1 MGNIMSKKTY
11 DIGQYFPFWGS
22 LNEAEKN
29 LITNNSQVIKYEKG
43 FQMPQCEQGCNGIMI
58 VLSGQMRTYISSEE
72 GREVTLFRVFKD
84 EVCVLSAA
92 GLMDAIVFDVMI
104 DAVEASEILMIPVA
118 VLEPMIKRHP
128 EMEAYIYRTAT
139 ERFSEVVWIMQQ
151 ILFLSVDKRVAQFI
165 WDEITRTG
173 VVDVTLT
180 HDEIARYIGSAR
192 EVVTKVLKYFQ
203 SEGVVVLSRGKISI
217 VDKNKLK
224 KYC

>member
-1 MGNIMSKKTY
+1 
-11 DIGQYFPFWGS
+11 
-22 LNEAEKN
+22 
-29 LITNNSQVIKYEKG
+29 
-43 FQMPQCEQGCNGIMI
+43 
-58 VLSGQMRTYISSEE
+58 
-72 GREVTLFRVFKD
+72 
-84 EVCVLSAA
+84 
-92 GLMDAIVFDVMI
+92 MDAIVLDVMI